1 MRHPVLIFLLLILS
15 LPLYSVEYDGDLT
28 ENVATTTIS
37 LKSDTGSYIAGFSS
51 NPVYSW
57 STAPNEHPA
66 TVRRSMDV
74 GASGISSET
83 FDLGYVYWK
92 LRSTQ
97 KCELYLGK
105 QSNDFG
111 TIGDGDSSKPVKWQ
125 VYVTENSQEKI
136 IENCESLEN
145 PGTLI
150 HTKEASTQMSTDP
163 NCLPLF
169 IYVEA
174 TSAATSTED
183 KSYTG
188 VLTITLK
195 IIG

>member
-15 LPLYSVEYDGDLT
+15 LPLYSVEYDSDDLT
-28 ENVATTTIS
+28 KNVATTTIS

-66 TVRRSMDV
+66 TLIRDMKVEAE
-74 GASGISSET
+74 GTISKI

-105 QSNDFG
+105 QSNEFG
-111 TIGDGDSSKPVKWQ
+111 TIGDRDSSKPVKWK
-125 VYVTENSQEKI
+125 VYVTEDLPGNI
-136 IENCESLEN
+136 IGDYVSLDT

-195 IIG
+195 IK